1 MYRISLEAFTAAV
14 TRAHGTVSFVSPAC
28 SICFASDYIVC
39 HRDEESLVLL
49 DDSAETFPVTHL
61 SFPLDSIKGIEQ
73 MACTDGCTEY
83 ELAIGDGILTLDI
96 KQERGVSNDESKI
109 A

>member
-1 MYRISLEAFTAAV
+1 
-14 TRAHGTVSFVSPAC
+14 
-28 SICFASDYIVC
+28 
-39 HRDEESLVLL
+39 
-49 DDSAETFPVTHL
+49 
-61 SFPLDSIKGIEQ
+61 